1 MQTVAGAATSR
12 PEGHVGMKLAI
23 VVILSM
29 TMLITLFSARLER
42 WKITMA
48 MVFAG
53 ALVGWGTSVPI
64 IEAMGNP
71 SAERAVEIVLA
82 LLLFLDTTPVK
93 KLRRRT
99 TGLLVRL
106 VLLGVSLC
114 LVLATVVAGM
124 MFPHERLVVCLI
136 LACII
141 VPTDMAPAARVLGDR
156 RIPISIRNLLN
167 TESGYHDGVVA
178 PSSSS
183 GLSCSRPGT
192 TTAASRRSRTWCRR
206 RPTPSSS
213 VSSSATRLPASM
225 ASSRRPRAPRTFL
238 SAERL
243 STAATC
249 SR

>member
-1 MQTVAGAATSR
+1 
-12 PEGHVGMKLAI
+12 MKLAV

-64 IEAMGNP
+64 IEATGNP
-71 SAERAVEIVLA
+71 SAERAVEIVLV

-114 LVLATVVAGM
+114 LVLA
-124 MFPHERLVVCLI
+124 
-136 LACII
+136 CII
-141 VPTDMAPAARVLGDR
+141 VPTDMAPAARVPGDR
-156 RIPISIRNLLN
+156 RIPMSIRNLLN

-192 TTAASRRSRTWCRR
+192 TTAASRRSRTWCRG

-213 VSSSATRLPASM
+213 VSSSATRLPANM

-243 STAATC
+243 STAATP

>member
-1 MQTVAGAATSR
+1 
-12 PEGHVGMKLAI
+12 MKLAV

-29 TMLITLFSARLER
+29 TMLITLFWARLER

-48 MVFAG
+48 RVFAG
-53 ALVGWGTSVPI
+53 ALVGWGTSLPI

-82 LLLFLDTTPVK
+82 LLLFLDTTQVK

-124 MFPHERLVVCLI
+124 MSPHERLVVCLI

-156 RIPISIRNLLN
+156 RIPMSIRNLLN

-192 TTAASRRSRTWCRR
+192 TTAASRRSRTWCRG

-213 VSSSATRLPASM
+213 VSSSATRLPANM

>member
-1 MQTVAGAATSR
+1 
-12 PEGHVGMKLAI
+12 MKLAI

-192 TTAASRRSRTWCRR
+192 TTATSRRSRTWCRR

>member
-1 MQTVAGAATSR
+1 
-12 PEGHVGMKLAI
+12 MKLAV

-53 ALVGWGTSVPI
+53 ALVGWGTSLPI

-82 LLLFLDTTPVK
+82 LLLFLDTTQVK

-114 LVLATVVAGM
+114 LVLA
-124 MFPHERLVVCLI
+124 
-136 LACII
+136 CII
-141 VPTDMAPAARVLGDR
+141 VPTDMAPAARVPGDR
-156 RIPISIRNLLN
+156 RIPMSIRNLLN

-206 RPTPSSS
+206 RPTPSSP

-225 ASSRRPRAPRTFL
+225 ASSRRPRAPRR
-238 SAERL
+238 S
-243 STAATC
+243 
-249 SR
+249 

>member
-1 MQTVAGAATSR
+1 
-12 PEGHVGMKLAI
+12 MKLAV

-29 TMLITLFSARLER
+29 TMLITLFWARLER

-48 MVFAG
+48 RVFAG
-53 ALVGWGTSVPI
+53 ALVGWGTSLPI

-71 SAERAVEIVLA
+71 SAERAVEIVLV

-124 MFPHERLVVCLI
+124 MSPHERLVVCLI

-156 RIPISIRNLLN
+156 RIPMSIRNLLN

-206 RPTPSSS
+206 RPTPSSP

-225 ASSRRPRAPRTFL
+225 ASSRRPRAPRR
-238 SAERL
+238 S
-243 STAATC
+243 
-249 SR
+249 

>member
-1 MQTVAGAATSR
+1 
-12 PEGHVGMKLAI
+12 MKLAV

-48 MVFAG
+48 VVFAG

-82 LLLFLDTTPVK
+82 LLLFRDTTQVK

-141 VPTDMAPAARVLGDR
+141 VPTDMAPAARVPGDR
-156 RIPISIRNLLN
+156 RIPMSIRNLLN

>member
-1 MQTVAGAATSR
+1 
-12 PEGHVGMKLAI
+12 MKLAV

-82 LLLFLDTTPVK
+82 LLLFLDTTQVK

-141 VPTDMAPAARVLGDR
+141 VPTDMAPAARVPGDR
-156 RIPISIRNLLN
+156 RIPMSMRNLLN

-225 ASSRRPRAPRTFL
+225 ASCRRPRAPRTFL

>member
-1 MQTVAGAATSR
+1 
-12 PEGHVGMKLAI
+12 MKLAI